1 MVDVRIGLL
10 AIGGWLVAAVLTVGV
25 SWSAISV
32 VRDAVA
38 PAAEV
43 AAALPTPDEPAG
55 PTASTTPD
63 GTAGSTASTTPRPSA
78 TPRPSSSAAEIRSVS
93 GRGGTA
99 SARCVDGRAVI
110 VNVVPRQGYAVDSD
124 GDESEAEFR
133 SAAGRTE
140 ITATCVAGVPRFEVE
155 EKDESGSGRGEGDD
169 D

>member
-38 PAAEV
+38 PAVEV
-43 AAALPTPDEPAG
+43 AAALPTPDEPVG
-55 PTASTTPD
+55 PPR
-63 GTAGSTASTTPRPSA
+63 STTPRPSA
-78 TPRPSSSAAEIRSVS
+78 TPRPSSSTAAEIRSVS

-99 SARCVDGRAVI
+99 TARCVDGRAVI
-110 VNVVPRQGYAVDSD
+110 VNVVPRQGYAVDPD
-124 GDESEAEFR
+124 GNESEAEFR
-133 SAAGRTE
+133 SATGRTE
-140 ITATCVAGVPRFEVE
+140 ITATCVAAVPRFEVE
-155 EKDESGSGRGEGDD
+155 EKDGSGSGRGGGDD

>member
-10 AIGGWLVAAVLTVGV
+10 AIGGWLVAALLTVGV

-43 AAALPTPDEPAG
+43 AAALPTPDETAE

-63 GTAGSTASTTPRPSA
+63 GPTASTTPRPSA
-78 TPRPSSSAAEIRSVS
+78 TPRPSSSSAAEIRSVS

-99 SARCVDGRAVI
+99 TARCVDGRAVI
-110 VNVVPRQGYAVDSD
+110 VNVIPRQGYAVDPD
-124 GDESEAEFR
+124 GDGSEAEFR

-155 EKDESGSGRGEGDD
+155 EEDESGSGRGGDD
-169 D
+169 DD